1 MRPIALVLFLAS
13 TAMADD
19 REFTKVTEDCSVKQP
34 VCLYSALTEP
44 EFAFLLGTKMATL
57 PEFKRDGH
65 AFISGGDKDAL
76 VMRWRKRVKSEASRK
91 LESMDGQKL
100 AKMYFTARLVMIGNS
115 SEIFPAA
122 VAEIRRLD
130 AKPERAAE
138 SLALKERL
146 RVIREHM
153 GSLSLD
159 DVTGL
164 AVAADASQQTDYLGR
179 WIKDCLRPAG
189 GLLPVARSRLAAC
202 KSALGGLPPVA
213 NAAR

>member
-1 MRPIALVLFLAS
+1 MRPIALVLLLAPA
-13 TAMADD
+13 AMADD
-19 REFTKVTEDCSVKQP
+19 REFTKVTEDCSVKKP

-44 EFAFLLGTKMATL
+44 EYAFLLGTKMSAL

-65 AFISGGDKDAL
+65 AFIGGGDKDAL
-76 VMRWRKRVKSEASRK
+76 VMRWRKRVKSEASRR
-91 LESMDGQKL
+91 LESVDGQKL
-100 AKMYFTARLVMIGNS
+100 AKSYFNARLVLENS

-122 VAEIRRLD
+122 VAEIRKLD

-146 RVIREHM
+146 RFIREHM
-153 GSLSLD
+153 GSLALD
-159 DVTGL
+159 DITGL

-189 GLLPVARSRLAAC
+189 GLLQVARSRLAAC
-202 KSALGGLPPVA
+202 KSALGGLPPLA